1 MIEFLANFLIAIV
14 IAVLCLVF
22 IEFVGFIVEV
32 PKQLKRIADALEK
45 DKKDRSDFD
54 AIKFLKERERMCQE
68 GCEKCGLSIDNNGRE
83 TLCNDFCSFFPEEAI
98 EVVKKWSKENEK

>member
-45 DKKDRSDFD
+45 DKKDILNR
-54 AIKFLKERERMCQE
+54 L
-68 GCEKCGLSIDNNGRE
+68 
-83 TLCNDFCSFFPEEAI
+83 PEELIADI
-98 EVVKKWSKENEK
+98 IDEAEDD